1 MHIEWYQSA
10 GKLEGLSVYVSSTA
24 IKLRWR
30 SIAWEALWTASVMP
44 AIACFLS
51 PKKIN
56 SIRYFPIW
64 PKKVFNFLQGICIG
78 SLVPLGQPWAPGCGH
93 GHCVMLSTSVE
104 RWKIIRKKRVFQ
116 HNQTL
121 WRSLQLHY
129 HMASYIVVEKQSQHS
144 VWPDPNESVG
154 IIRNNCVS
162 LPGKQI
168 ANQIRNG
175 SSTVHHE
182 SRTSHLH
189 DFHPICLSRLVDI
202 GEIRFKTGCT
212 QGCIQK
218 MIHFIEVNSSLC
230 QRDSRLQV
238 TKASKGSPEKYWNQ
252 DLNWLNSKLEN
263 PHESRAMVAL
273 LVSEQVFKEK
283 GNWKS
288 WLHDG
293 QVPWTTKEQT
303 HLATGAVNPTHA
315 VSKPHLI
322 YSLRLKTTGQAASK
336 KQRSGSMRAPANLPQ
351 LLWSNRKGTGSK
363 RTWRSFRRSSRKAA
377 SLVCRCCNQKCKFF
391 EHIEINKTLF
401 IADKPQKTIP
411 LSLATKRNPPAKRP
425 QQAAQYKLGN
435 WPALMLRRIGATR
448 QIFAILSFFWKSN
461 KRNPS
466 ICCSEN
472 LNP

>member
-1 MHIEWYQSA
+1 MPYILTSTPRSLKSKLPTLSNANSLLKSLVLVHFWDPTWSELWQKQIEWYQSA
-10 GKLEGLSVYVSSTA
+10 GKLEGLSVYASSTA

-44 AIACFLS
+44 ALTSMTSCNCLFSISEKNQFNPLFSNLAE
-51 PKKIN
+51 KKI
-56 SIRYFPIW
+56 
-64 PKKVFNFLQGICIG
+64 KKVFNCLQGICIG

-116 HNQTL
+116 RNQTL

-162 LPGKQI
+162 WPGKQI

-212 QGCIQK
+212 QGCIPK
-218 MIHFIEVNSSLC
+218 MIPFIEVNSSLC

-252 DLNWLNSKLEN
+252 DLNWLNSRLEN
-263 PHESRAMVAL
+263 PHESRAIVAL

-293 QVPWTTKEQT
+293 QVPWTTKGQT

-322 YSLRLKTTGQAASK
+322 YSLRLKTY
-336 KQRSGSMRAPANLPQ
+336 RP
-351 LLWSNRKGTGSK
+351 
-363 RTWRSFRRSSRKAA
+363 SS
-377 SLVCRCCNQKCKFF
+377 
-391 EHIEINKTLF
+391 I
-401 IADKPQKTIP
+401 QKTKVRINESSGKP
-411 LSLATKRNPPAKRP
+411 AATPVV
-425 QQAAQYKLGN
+425 Q
-435 WPALMLRRIGATR
+435 
-448 QIFAILSFFWKSN
+448 
-461 KRNPS
+461 
-466 ICCSEN
+466 
-472 LNP
+472 